1 MHVCMLSCFSPI
13 QLFET
18 LWTRAC
24 QAPLSMEFS
33 RKEYCSGLLCPPL
46 GDLPDTGI
54 EPVTLMSPTLAR
66 AGSLP
71 LVPPER
77 PKGKYRFIKI
87 YVYNIRMCVC
97 V

>member
-13 QLFET
+13 QLFAT

-33 RKEYCSGLLCPPL
+33 RKDTAVGCCALLW
-46 GDLPDTGI
+46 GI
-54 EPVTLMSPTLAR
+54 FLTQGSTL
-66 AGSLP
+66 LP

-87 YVYNIRMCVC
+87 YVYNIHTCVC
-97 V
+97 VTL